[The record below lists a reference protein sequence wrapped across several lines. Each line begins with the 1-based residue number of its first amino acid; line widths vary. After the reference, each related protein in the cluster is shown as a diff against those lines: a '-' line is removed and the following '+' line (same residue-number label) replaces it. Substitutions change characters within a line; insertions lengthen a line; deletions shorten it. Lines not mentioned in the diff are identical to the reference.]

1 MTRGKWLKQW
11 WEQWRSHQ
19 LPQKPRI
26 SYLGAF
32 VLTVFSCLI
41 VYTTSSLAQSSVNRV
56 SPSLVEITQEWQYR
70 WEDSS
75 PPQTQISEGMLSQIS
90 SEQWQSF
97 QFPGKI
103 PKPKQK
109 TPQILW
115 LRVPLPP
122 KHWESPTLYLGAVPY
137 ILDVYLGEKHLY
149 NQWSLNAANH
159 AILTDYQLP
168 LIQLESGFQNQ
179 SLLFRVYVG
188 DNTSIYIGLFDRVV
202 LGEHNAVIK
211 RFFQRQTPSL
221 LGILF
226 FALGLII
233 LGLSLSRPDRKSYIY
248 FGGLT
253 TMIGIYTLS
262 RSFFIPVFINYLE
275 TLRFWEYTSFYLI
288 PVNGCLF
295 FQEMFKM
302 RCQSTIRHLWKIHL
316 AYTVAALI
324 LVTTQTLSWSQTVTS
339 AQVLF
344 IASAIIILTKAVQIS
359 RTGNVEAKLFTLGFS
374 LLTLSALNDILIYR
388 LEWVNW
394 YQKLYPW
401 GTLLFILSLGVLLER
416 KFIQARHLLQNYA
429 IELEQKNTKLQRLD
443 QLKDEFLANTS
454 HELKTP
460 LNGIIGIA
468 ESLIDGVT
476 GTLSDATQFNLSLIV
491 SSGRRLHQLVNDL
504 LDFSQ
509 LKHHD
514 LHLNIKPIGLR
525 EITHVV
531 LAISHPLVGQKD
543 IELINSIK
551 PDIPPVDADEN
562 RVQQILYNLINNA
575 IKFTEQGTIEVSAT
589 PVHDMLQ
596 IHVIDTGIGIA
607 PDKIDRIFESFEQAD
622 GSIARH
628 YGGTGLGLAI
638 TKQLVE
644 LHGGTIKV
652 ESTPGVGS
660 RFSFTL
666 PLSQGKVEYK
676 PTIELSQIQEYSP
689 RTVNPDRILMAQEA
703 AVTPE
708 GTFHILIVDDE
719 PTNLQVIVNH
729 LSLQNYAITQASSAL
744 EALELIRLGFK
755 PDLILLD
762 IMMPQMTGYELCKK
776 LREQFLPN
784 ELPIVLL
791 TAKNQISDLVEGF
804 AVGANDY
811 LTKPVLKNELLARI
825 KTHLRLAKIN
835 AAYGRFVPY
844 EFLQFLERESIVD
857 VQLGDQVQKEMSILF
872 ADIRSFTSLSEQ
884 LSPKAN
890 FDFLN
895 SYLGR
900 VGPVIRHYRG
910 FIDKYIGDAVMALF
924 PQIADDAVQ
933 AAIEMQKQ
941 VDLYNTHRQA
951 CGYEPIAIGI
961 GVHTG
966 SLMLGTVG
974 ESQRMDTTVIAD
986 AVNLASRLEGLT
998 KIFGVEILISEE
1010 TLNELTNAHHY
1021 SYRFLGRVT
1030 VKGKRQPIAIFEVF
1044 DSNPPPLIELK
1055 RQTQTEFER
1064 GVNLYVQKQFTQAQ
1078 QVFTQLWQWD
1088 ERDRVV
1094 QFYQERCE
1102 QAERS
1107 GVSEVDIVI
1116 R

>member
-1 MTRGKWLKQW
+1 MTRGEHIKQR
-11 WEQWRSHQ
+11 WEQWRSHL

-26 SYLGAF
+26 SYLGACI
-32 VLTVFSCLI
+32 LTLFSCLV
-41 VYTTSSLAQSSVNRV
+41 VYTVSGSAQSPVAPV
-56 SPSLVEITQEWQYR
+56 SSSLVEITQGWQYH
-70 WEDSS
+70 WGDFYQH
-75 PPQTQISEGMLSQIS
+75 QTSISEWNQNQTSP
-90 SEQWQSF
+90 EQWQSF

-103 PKPKQK
+103 QKPSHENV
-109 TPQILW
+109 QILW
-115 LRVPLPP
+115 LRVPLPAGEW
-122 KHWESPTLYLGAVPY
+122 HSPTLYLGAVPY
-137 ILDVYLGEKHLY
+137 ILDVYLEDQNLY
-149 NQWSLNAANH
+149 SQWSLNAANQ
-159 AILTDYQLP
+159 AILTDYKLP
-168 LIQLESGFQNQ
+168 LVKLESEFQNQ
-179 SLLFRVYVG
+179 TLLFRVYVG
-188 DNTSIYIGLFDRVV
+188 ENASIYIGLFERVF
-202 LGEHNAVIK
+202 LGDHNAVIK
-211 RFFQRQTPSL
+211 RFFQQQTDSL
-221 LGILF
+221 LGIIF
-226 FALGLII
+226 FMLGVII
-233 LGLSLSRPDRKSYIY
+233 LGLSLSRPERKSYFY
-248 FGGLT
+248 FGILT
-253 TMIGIYTLS
+253 AMIGIYTLS
-262 RSFFIPVFINYLE
+262 RSFFIPVFITYLE
-275 TLRFWEYTSFYLI
+275 VLRFWEYTSFYLI
-288 PVNGCLF
+288 PVSGCLF

-302 RCQSTIRHLWKIHL
+302 RCQSIIRHLWKLHL
-316 AYTVAALI
+316 AYAVAAFT
-324 LVTTQTLSWSQTVTS
+324 LVITHSFSWTQTVTL
-339 AQVLF
+339 AQFFFL
-344 IASAIIILTKAVQIS
+344 ASAIIILTKAVQIS
-359 RTGNVEAKLFTLGFS
+359 LTGNVEAKLFTLGFS
-374 LLTLSALNDILIYR
+374 MLTLSAINDILIYR

-401 GTLLFILSLGVLLER
+401 GTLIFILTLGVMLER
-416 KFIQARHLLQNYA
+416 QFIQARNLLQNYA
-429 IELEQKNTKLQRLD
+429 IELEAKNTALRQLD

-468 ESLIDGVT
+468 ESLIDGAT

-504 LDFSQ
+504 LDLSQ
-509 LKHHD
+509 LKHHN
-514 LHLNIKPIGLR
+514 LHLNIKPIGIR
-525 EITHVV
+525 EVTLVV
-531 LAISHPLVGQKD
+531 LTISQPLVGNKPV
-543 IELINSIK
+543 ELVNSIN
-551 PDIPPVDADEN
+551 PEILPVDADEN
-562 RVQQILYNLINNA
+562 RVQQILYNLVSNA
-575 IKFTEQGTIEVSAT
+575 IKFTEQGTIEVSAA
-589 PVHDMLQ
+589 PVNDMLE
-596 IHVIDTGIGIA
+596 IHVIDAGIGIP

-644 LHGGTIKV
+644 LHGGIIKV
-652 ESTPGVGS
+652 ESTVGVGS
-660 RFSFTL
+660 RFTFTL
-666 PLSQGKVEYK
+666 PLSQGKVEDE
-676 PTIELSQIQEYSP
+676 PSLELSKVQDYTP
-689 RTVNPDRILMAQEA
+689 RTVSPDRILIAQDA
-703 AVTPE
+703 VVTPE

-729 LSLQNYAITQASSAL
+729 LSLENYAITQASSAL

-924 PQIADDAVQ
+924 PQIPDDALQ

-941 VDLYNTHRQA
+941 VGLYNVHRQT

-961 GVHTG
+961 GLHTG

-998 KIFGVEILISEE
+998 KVFGVDILISEE
-1010 TLNELTNAHHY
+1010 TLNSLTNAHHY

-1044 DSNPPPLIELK
+1044 DSNSPPLIELK
-1055 RQTQTEFER
+1055 RQTRREFER
-1064 GVNLYVQKQFTQAQ
+1064 GVHLYVEKQFAQAQ

-1088 ERDRVV
+1088 DRDRVV
-1094 QFYQERCE
+1094 QFYQERCQ

-1107 GVSEVDIVI
+1107 GVSEVDIII

>member
-1 MTRGKWLKQW
+1 MTRGAWKKQRW
-11 WEQWRSHQ
+11 KQLRHR

-32 VLTVFSCLI
+32 ILTLFSCLV
-41 VYTTSSLAQSSVNRV
+41 VYTVSGSAQSPVAPV
-56 SPSLVEITQEWQYR
+56 SSSLVEITQGWQYHWGDFSQQQPR
-70 WEDSS
+70 VSEW
-75 PPQTQISEGMLSQIS
+75 THNQIFP
-90 SEQWQSF
+90 EQWQSF
-97 QFPGKI
+97 QFPEKI
-103 PKPKQK
+103 QKPRDKNVH
-109 TPQILW
+109 ILW
-115 LRVPLPP
+115 LRVPLPAGEW
-122 KHWESPTLYLGAVPY
+122 HSPTLYLGAVPY
-137 ILDVYLGEKHLY
+137 ILDVYLEDQHLY
-149 NQWSLNAANH
+149 RQWSLNAANQ
-159 AILTDYQLP
+159 AILTDYKLP
-168 LIQLESGFQNQ
+168 LVQLESGFQDKI
-179 SLLFRVYVG
+179 LLFRVHVG
-188 DNTSIYIGLFDRVV
+188 ENSSIYIGLFDRVF
-202 LGEHNAVIK
+202 LGNHKAVIK
-211 RFFQRQTPSL
+211 RFFQQQTDSL
-221 LGILF
+221 LGIIF
-226 FALGLII
+226 FVLGVII
-233 LGLSLSRPDRKSYIY
+233 LGLSLSRPEKKSYFY
-248 FGGLT
+248 FGILT
-253 TMIGIYTLS
+253 ATIGIYTLS
-262 RSFFIPVFINYLE
+262 RSFFIPVFITYLE
-275 TLRFWEYTSFYLI
+275 LLRFWEYISFYLI
-288 PVNGCLF
+288 PVSGCLF
-295 FQEMFKM
+295 FQEIFRM
-302 RCQSTIRHLWKIHL
+302 RCQSIIRHLWKIHL
-316 AYTVAALI
+316 AYAVAAFT
-324 LVTTQTLSWSQTVTS
+324 LVITHTFSWSQTVTF
-339 AQVLF
+339 AQFLF
-344 IASAIIILTKAVQIS
+344 LASAIIILTKAVQIS
-359 RTGNVEAKLFTLGFS
+359 LTGNIEAKLFTLGFS
-374 LLTLSALNDILIYR
+374 MLTLSAINDILIYR
-388 LEWVNW
+388 LEWINW
-394 YQKLYPW
+394 HQKLYPW
-401 GTLLFILSLGVLLER
+401 GTLTFILTLGVLLER
-416 KFIQARHLLQNYA
+416 QFIQARNLLQNYA
-429 IELEQKNTKLQRLD
+429 IELEAKNIALRQLD

-468 ESLIDGVT
+468 ESLIDGAT

-504 LDFSQ
+504 LDLSQ
-509 LKHHD
+509 LKHHN
-514 LHLNIKPIGLR
+514 LHLNIKPIGIR
-525 EITHVV
+525 EVTHVV
-531 LAISHPLVGQKD
+531 LTISQPLMGKKPV
-543 IELINSIK
+543 ELVNSIN
-551 PDIPPVDADEN
+551 PEISPVDADEN
-562 RVQQILYNLINNA
+562 RVQQILYNLVSNG
-575 IKFTEQGTIEVSAT
+575 IKFTEQGTIEVSAA
-589 PVHDMLQ
+589 PVNDMLE
-596 IHVIDTGIGIA
+596 IYVIDTGIGIP

-638 TKQLVE
+638 TKKLVE
-644 LHGGTIKV
+644 LHGGIIKV
-652 ESTPGVGS
+652 ESTVGVGS
-660 RFSFTL
+660 QFTFTL
-666 PLSQGKVEYK
+666 PLSQGKVEDK
-676 PTIELSQIQEYSP
+676 PSVELSKVQDYTP
-689 RTVNPDRILMAQEA
+689 RTVSPDRILIAQDA
-703 AVTPE
+703 VVTPE

-729 LSLQNYAITQASSAL
+729 LSLENYAITQASSAL

-884 LSPKAN
+884 LSPKEN

-895 SYLGR
+895 SYLSR

-924 PQIADDAVQ
+924 PQMADDALQ

-941 VDLYNTHRQA
+941 VGLYNANRQI

-961 GVHTG
+961 GLHTG

-1010 TLNELTNAHHY
+1010 TLNSLTNAHHY

-1044 DSNPPPLIELK
+1044 DSNSPPLIELK
-1055 RQTQTEFER
+1055 RQTRTEFER
-1064 GVNLYVQKQFTQAQ
+1064 GVHLYVEKQFAQAQ

-1088 ERDRVV
+1088 DRDRVV
-1094 QFYQERCE
+1094 QFYQERCQ

-1107 GVSEVDIVI
+1107 GVSEVDIII

>member
-1 MTRGKWLKQW
+1 MTRGERIKQR
-11 WEQWRSHQ
+11 WEQWRSHL

-32 VLTVFSCLI
+32 LLTVFSCL
-41 VYTTSSLAQSSVNRV
+41 VFYTASGATQSQLIPV
-56 SPSLVEITQEWQYR
+56 SPSLVEITQGWQYH
-70 WEDSS
+70 WGDFSQHQTSLSEWNQNQTS
-75 PPQTQISEGMLSQIS
+75 P
-90 SEQWQSF
+90 EQWQSF
-97 QFPGKI
+97 QFPGKLQ
-103 PKPKQK
+103 KPRDKN
-109 TPQILW
+109 TPILW
-115 LRVPLPP
+115 LRVPLPAGEW
-122 KHWESPTLYLGAVPY
+122 HSPTLYLGAVPY
-137 ILDVYLGEKHLY
+137 ILDVYLEDQHLY
-149 NQWSLNAANH
+149 SQWSLNAANQ
-159 AILTDYQLP
+159 AILTDYKLP
-168 LIQLESGFQNQ
+168 LVQLESGFQDKN
-179 SLLFRVYVG
+179 LLFRVHVG
-188 DNTSIYIGLFDRVV
+188 ENSSIYIGLFDRVF
-202 LGEHNAVIK
+202 LGNHKAVIK
-211 RFFQRQTPSL
+211 RFFQQQTDSL
-221 LGILF
+221 LGIIF
-226 FALGLII
+226 FVLGVII
-233 LGLSLSRPDRKSYIY
+233 LGLSLSRPERKSYFY
-248 FGGLT
+248 FGTLT
-253 TMIGIYTLS
+253 AMIGIYTLS
-262 RSFFIPVFINYLE
+262 RSFFIPVFITYLE
-275 TLRFWEYTSFYLI
+275 VLRFWEYTSFYLI

-295 FQEMFKM
+295 FQEIFRT
-302 RCQSTIRHLWKIHL
+302 RCQSIIRHLWKIHL
-316 AYTVAALI
+316 AYAVAAFT
-324 LVTTQTLSWSQTVTS
+324 LVITHTFSWSQTVTL
-339 AQVLF
+339 AQFLF
-344 IASAIIILTKAVQIS
+344 LASAIIILTKAVQIS
-359 RTGNVEAKLFTLGFS
+359 LTGNVEAKLFTLGFS
-374 LLTLSALNDILIYR
+374 LLTLSAINDILIYR

-401 GTLLFILSLGVLLER
+401 GTLIFILTLGVLLER
-416 KFIQARHLLQNYA
+416 QFIQARNLLQNYA
-429 IELEQKNTKLQRLD
+429 IELEAKNIALRQLD

-468 ESLIDGVT
+468 ESLIDGAT
-476 GTLSDATQFNLSLIV
+476 GNLSDATQFNLSLIV

-504 LDFSQ
+504 LDLSQ
-509 LKHHD
+509 LKHHN
-514 LHLNIKPIGLR
+514 LHLNIKPIGIR
-525 EITHVV
+525 EVTHVV
-531 LAISHPLVGQKD
+531 LTISQPLVGNKPV
-543 IELINSIK
+543 ELVNSIN
-551 PDIPPVDADEN
+551 PEIPPVDADEN
-562 RVQQILYNLINNA
+562 RVQQILYNLVSNA
-575 IKFTEQGTIEVSAT
+575 IKFTEQGTIEVSAA
-589 PVHDMLQ
+589 PVNDMLE
-596 IHVIDTGIGIA
+596 IHVIDTGIGIP

-644 LHGGTIKV
+644 LHGGIIKV
-652 ESTPGVGS
+652 ESTVGVGS
-660 RFSFTL
+660 RFTFTL
-666 PLSQGKVEYK
+666 PLSQGKVENQ
-676 PTIELSQIQEYSP
+676 PSLELSKVQDYTP
-689 RTVNPDRILMAQEA
+689 RTVSPDRILIAQD
-703 AVTPE
+703 AVITPE

-729 LSLQNYAITQASSAL
+729 LSLENYAITQASSAL

-776 LREQFLPN
+776 VREQFLPN

-884 LSPKAN
+884 LSPKEN

-895 SYLGR
+895 SYLSR
-900 VGPVIRHYRG
+900 VGPVIRRYRG

-924 PQIADDAVQ
+924 PQMADDALQ

-941 VDLYNTHRQA
+941 VGLYNAHRQT

-961 GVHTG
+961 GLHTG

-1010 TLNELTNAHHY
+1010 TLNSLTNAHHY

-1055 RQTQTEFER
+1055 RQTRTEFEK
-1064 GVNLYVQKQFTQAQ
+1064 GVHLYVEKQYTQAQ
-1078 QVFTQLWQWD
+1078 QVFAQLWQWD
-1088 ERDRVV
+1088 ARDRVV
-1094 QFYQERCE
+1094 QFYQERCQ

-1107 GVSEVDIVI
+1107 GVSEVDIII

>member
-1 MTRGKWLKQW
+1 MTRGAWIKQR
-11 WEQWRSHQ
+11 WEQWRSHR
-19 LPQKPRI
+19 LPQKPRL

-32 VLTVFSCLI
+32 ILTLFSCLV
-41 VYTTSSLAQSSVNRV
+41 VYTVSGSAQSPVAPVSSSLI
-56 SPSLVEITQEWQYR
+56 EITQGWQYHWGDFSQQQPR
-70 WEDSS
+70 VLEG
-75 PPQTQISEGMLSQIS
+75 TQNQIL

-103 PKPKQK
+103 RKPSHKNI
-109 TPQILW
+109 QILW
-115 LRVPLPP
+115 LRVPLPAGEW
-122 KHWESPTLYLGAVPY
+122 HSPTLYFGAVPY
-137 ILDVYLGEKHLY
+137 ILDVYLGEQHLY
-149 NQWSLNAANH
+149 NQWSLNAANQ
-159 AILTDYQLP
+159 ATLTDYQLP
-168 LIQLESGFQNQ
+168 LVQLEPGFQHQ
-179 SLLFRVYVG
+179 TLLFRVYVG
-188 DNTSIYIGLFDRVV
+188 ENASIYIGLFDRVV
-202 LGEHNAVIK
+202 LGNHNTVIK
-211 RFFQRQTPSL
+211 RFFQQQSHTL

-233 LGLSLSRPDRKSYIY
+233 LGLSLSRPEKKSYFY
-248 FGGLT
+248 FGVLT

-262 RSFFIPVFINYLE
+262 RSFFIPVFINHLE
-275 TLRFWEYTSFYLI
+275 ALRFWEYTSFYLI
-288 PVNGCLF
+288 PVSGCLF

-302 RCQSTIRHLWKIHL
+302 RCQPIIRHLWKIHL
-316 AYTVAALI
+316 AYAVAALT
-324 LVTTQTLSWSQTVTS
+324 LVTTHTFSWSQTVTL
-339 AQVLF
+339 AQFLF
-344 IASAIIILTKAVQIS
+344 LASAIIILTKSVQIS
-359 RTGNVEAKLFTLGFS
+359 LAGNVEAKLFTLGFG
-374 LLTLSALNDILIYR
+374 LLTLSAMNDILIYR

-401 GTLLFILSLGVLLER
+401 GTLLFILTLGVMLER
-416 KFIQARHLLQNYA
+416 QFIQARNLLQNYA
-429 IELEQKNTKLQRLD
+429 IELETKNTALQRLD

-468 ESLIDGVT
+468 ESLMDGVT
-476 GTLSDATQFNLSLIV
+476 GNLSDATRFNLSLIV

-509 LKHHD
+509 LKHHN
-514 LHLNIKPIGLR
+514 LQLNIKPVGIR
-525 EITHVV
+525 EVTHVV
-531 LAISHPLVGQKD
+531 LTISQPLVGKKP
-543 IELINSIK
+543 IELINGIN

-562 RVQQILYNLINNA
+562 RVQQILYNLVSNA

-589 PVHDMLQ
+589 PVNDRLE
-596 IHVIDTGIGIA
+596 IHVVDTGIGIS
-607 PDKIDRIFESFEQAD
+607 PDKINRIFESFEQAD
-622 GSIARH
+622 GSITRH

-644 LHGGTIKV
+644 LHGGIIKV
-652 ESTPGVGS
+652 DSTPGVGS
-660 RFSFTL
+660 RFTFTL
-666 PLSQGKVEYK
+666 PLSQGKVDYQSS
-676 PTIELSQIQEYSP
+676 IEVSKVQDYTP
-689 RTVNPDRILMAQEA
+689 RTVSPDRILIAQEA

-900 VGPVIRHYRG
+900 VSPVIRNYRG

-924 PQIADDAVQ
+924 PQMADDAVQ

-941 VDLYNTHRQA
+941 VSLYNAHRQT

-961 GVHTG
+961 GLHTG

-974 ESQRMDTTVIAD
+974 ESQRMDTTVISD

-998 KIFGVEILISEE
+998 KVFGVEILISEE
-1010 TLNELTNAHHY
+1010 TLNGLTNAHHY

-1030 VKGKRQPIAIFEVF
+1030 VKGKLQPIAIFEVF
-1044 DSNPPPLIELK
+1044 DGNPPPLIKLK
-1055 RQTQTEFER
+1055 RQTRTEFER
-1064 GVNLYVQKQFTQAQ
+1064 GVHLYVEKEYTQAQ

-1088 ERDRVV
+1088 DRDRVV
-1094 QFYQERCE
+1094 QFYQQRCQ

-1107 GVSEVDIVI
+1107 GVSEVDIII